1 MTASWPGWRASR
13 VPTEFV
19 LLRSGSLLYHF
30 CRMQSGNG
38 IDLAAI
44 HQLLT
49 EVAQTVRGH
58 SERFD
63 RIDARFDRIDARLD
77 GIDARLDRHER
88 TLNELVVTVN
98 DHTRKL
104 DQLTMIGNDHT
115 RKIDDVAAGL
125 VELRSTV
132 SQIHSAVI
140 GHGLDIIEFS
150 ERLGRLERS
159 SRPR

>member
-1 MTASWPGWRASR
+1 
-13 VPTEFV
+13 
-19 LLRSGSLLYHF
+19 LLYHF

-49 EVAQTVRGH
+49 EVAETVRGH

-63 RIDARFDRIDARLD
+63 RIDARLD
-77 GIDARLDRHER
+77 GIEARLDRHER

-104 DQLTMIGNDHT
+104 DQLTMIVNDHT

-125 VELRSTV
+125 AELRSTV

-140 GHGLDIIEFS
+140 GHGLDISEFN
-150 ERLGRLERS
+150 ERLSRLERS
-159 SRPR
+159 SGPR

>member
-63 RIDARFDRIDARLD
+63 RIDARLD
-77 GIDARLDRHER
+77 GIDARLDRHEQ

-98 DHTRKL
+98 DYTRKL
-104 DQLTMIGNDHT
+104 DQLTMIVNDHT
-115 RKIDDVAAGL
+115 RNTRI
-125 VELRSTV
+125 
-132 SQIHSAVI
+132 
-140 GHGLDIIEFS
+140 
-150 ERLGRLERS
+150 RL
-159 SRPR
+159 P